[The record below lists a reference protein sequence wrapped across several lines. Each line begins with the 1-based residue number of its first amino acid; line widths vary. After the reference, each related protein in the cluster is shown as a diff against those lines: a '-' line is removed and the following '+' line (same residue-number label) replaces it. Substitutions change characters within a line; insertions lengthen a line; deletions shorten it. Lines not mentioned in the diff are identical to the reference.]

1 MFWWFLCV
9 AVLRTITVTDDGVQI
24 SNINELEVVNGRIW
38 ANIWLVR

>member
-1 MFWWFLCV
+1 M